1 MRPALNPDDSVT
13 SSAHKPTGSKSA
25 SSSEGWGDEAS
36 FRRIA
41 EAHRREI
48 QLHCYRLVGSL
59 QDAEDLTQET
69 LLRAWQGITRLESR
83 TSVRNWLYR
92 IATNVCLTAIS
103 KRTIPRRVLPESV
116 AAPTRRMPRGSPADD
131 VPWIEPYPDSELEGS
146 ADSSANPRFRY
157 EMREAVRL
165 AFIAV
170 TQRLPARQRAV
181 LLLRDV
187 LGWSAD
193 ETAQALEMTVASAN
207 SALQRARCTLGKTLS
222 REEIANQ
229 APGENRHRDV
239 AERYARAWEKGD
251 LEGLTALLAKDA
263 AMNMPPWKEWYK
275 GRARIRAFFAYAFDW
290 AWRSPVSSF
299 RMVPTRANA
308 EVALGTYVRRPGESK
323 YHPHAL
329 QVLTVNGGHIVR
341 LTLFVGSPFFSAFG
355 LPSELGSRAKG
366 TPRGARAPLKA
377 K

>member
-1 MRPALNPDDSVT
+1 
-13 SSAHKPTGSKSA
+13 
-25 SSSEGWGDEAS
+25 
-36 FRRIA
+36 
-41 EAHRREI
+41 
-48 QLHCYRLVGSL
+48 
-59 QDAEDLTQET
+59 
-69 LLRAWQGITRLESR
+69 
-83 TSVRNWLYR
+83 
-92 IATNVCLTAIS
+92 
-103 KRTIPRRVLPESV
+103 
-116 AAPTRRMPRGSPADD
+116 MPRGSPADD

-146 ADSSANPRFRY
+146 ADSSADPRSRY

-193 ETAQALEMTVASAN
+193 ETAQALEMTVASTN
-207 SALQRARCTLGKTLS
+207 SALQRGRRTLGKTLS
-222 REEIANQ
+222 REEIASQ
-229 APGENRHRDV
+229 PPGGTRLQDV
-239 AERYARAWEKGD
+239 AERYATAWENGD

-290 AWRSPVSSF
+290 AWSSPVGSF

-308 EVALGTYVRRPGESK
+308 EAAFGTYVRRPGESR

-329 QVLTVNGGHIVR
+329 QVLTVNEGRIVR
-341 LTLFVGSPFFSAFG
+341 LTLFVGSRFFSAFG
-355 LPSELGSRAKG
+355 LPSELGSEAKG
-366 TPRGARAPLKA
+366 TPRASRPA
-377 K
+377 